1 MKIGIQTLQLNT
13 NYGGILQAYALQTV
27 LQRMGHDASVITK
40 FSIFAFP
47 LWMYPLALGFRLVKK
62 YILGQKNIVIFNV
75 KKRKEEA
82 VIVRQHTQRFIDTYI
97 NKLECE
103 RFISLPENCVDAIVV
118 GSDQVWRPRYFGKK
132 IIADAYLEFARGWD
146 IKRLSYAASFGTAEW
161 EYSESQTAK
170 CKELIAKFDAVS
182 VREESAVGLCKDHF
196 GVEAQ
201 HLLDPTMLLSK
212 EDYIASVEKSRG
224 KEAVSVSFRDKT
236 NVGWSAHIESLT
248 FDDGVYYSHSFRYL
262 FFEHVMCR
270 HSCGVCYFAN
280 TTRPSDVTIAD
291 FWGWQKVDPKFNK
304 DDKGC
309 SLLFCNSAKGVEW
322 FETVKGELD
331 IMETPL
337 ESCMQ
342 PNLKQPS
349 SVSPKR
355 MQFEDDYHERGFEY
369 VQKRYGNVGWGYQLR
384 ERCKY
389 ISRLPMRV
397 KRLMKRVIKR

>member
-212 EDYIASVEKSRG
+212 EDYIELVEKNATPKSAGDLMVYILDDTADKQAVVDAVAKIKGLTPFRSNSKAESGNAPLEERIQPPLEQWLRGFMDAEFVVADSFHACVFSIIFNKPFIALCNKARGASR
-224 KEAVSVSFRDKT
+224 F
-236 NVGWSAHIESLT
+236 ESLLKIFGLEDRLIET
-248 FDDGVYYSHSFRYL
+248 SQEL
-262 FFEHVMCR
+262 TAEHM
-270 HSCGVCYFAN
+270 
-280 TTRPSDVTIAD
+280 SDIDYQQV
-291 FWGWQKVDPKFNK
+291 NK
-304 DDKGC
+304 IKETWV
-309 SLLFCNSAKGVEW
+309 AKSMA
-322 FETVKGELD
+322 FLSKL
-331 IMETPL
+331 
-337 ESCMQ
+337 
-342 PNLKQPS
+342 N
-349 SVSPKR
+349 
-355 MQFEDDYHERGFEY
+355 
-369 VQKRYGNVGWGYQLR
+369 
-384 ERCKY
+384 
-389 ISRLPMRV
+389 
-397 KRLMKRVIKR
+397 